1 VSKNLDQVE
10 TFLLELAAGL
20 EALGPA
26 ETEEVLAEVRSH
38 LVEAIVEAN
47 GDEAKAVAEFGDA
60 DVLAERILEERHVLV
75 SESRV
80 PRASEG
86 RRVTALVIDVVL
98 WLFALGIFL
107 SPVWWA
113 TGERHSINPGWLAL
127 ACVYGAAVIAVT
139 AWWWLGPWKRRGFV
153 SAGMHVMGVQRV
165 RIGDATRLVRARD
178 IAGSRT
184 WSVSRGI
191 AALIVVVFLAT
202 LGYAWFQAL
211 LLQPRRDQETAIQV
225 AVTQSSNA
233 VQFVTTTYMQVMEGA
248 STAEIQQSFST
259 DAGSAAANLVNR
271 RATGQLDFYA
281 IDRVQLPDFEWPVDF
296 AEGIPSRSIAVVMV
310 TESASNQSRR
320 AQFEYRVDVGT
331 QGPPII
337 ESVQPWGY

>member
-1 VSKNLDQVE
+1 
-10 TFLLELAAGL
+10 
-20 EALGPA
+20 
-26 ETEEVLAEVRSH
+26 
-38 LVEAIVEAN
+38 
-47 GDEAKAVAEFGDA
+47 
-60 DVLAERILEERHVLV
+60 
-75 SESRV
+75 
-80 PRASEG
+80 
-86 RRVTALVIDVVL
+86 
-98 WLFALGIFL
+98 
-107 SPVWWA
+107 
-113 TGERHSINPGWLAL
+113 
-127 ACVYGAAVIAVT
+127 
-139 AWWWLGPWKRRGFV
+139 
-153 SAGMHVMGVQRV
+153 MHVMGVQRV

-178 IAGSRT
+178 IAGSST

-271 RATGQLDFYA
+271 RATGQLDLYA
-281 IDRVQLPDFEWPVDF
+281 IDRVQLPYFEWPVDF